1 MLAVGESEHIGGDYF
16 VKTWKDLVA
25 EARREV
31 TLRVVQEVKEK
42 FDMGEAFILIDVRE
56 PDEYQKGHIPGSTN
70 VPRGVL
76 EMTVEEHIQDPQKQI
91 ILHCMGGGRSAVA
104 AQSLRQMGYQNVASM
119 EGGFRAWAQ
128 SGYPVES

>member
-1 MLAVGESEHIGGDYF
+1 M
-16 VKTWKDLVA
+16 KTWKDLVA